1 MGVTKVSGSGA
12 ELMEVPSYFDLGL
25 EASWRWSERVNV
37 WLRGD
42 NLLNHPIYH
51 WATYRAL
58 GAGVRMG
65 VSMTF

>member
-1 MGVTKVSGSGA
+1 
-12 ELMEVPSYFDLGL
+12 LGL

-42 NLLNHPIYH
+42 NLLNQPIYH